1 MKKKVSKVQSIK
13 ATKPSQS
20 PESLVNADFDA
31 VVNLIDAARSKAL
44 ISANT
49 ILIELYWEI
58 GRYISQ
64 KINNDGWGQGTV
76 QHLAEHVLM
85 KRGTAKG
92 FSAQNL
98 WRMRQIYDAYSAS
111 RKLAPLVREISW
123 SNNLLI
129 LSRCKTEQAKAF
141 YLETTMREKW
151 GKRELERQIDGLL
164 FERTL
169 VAKPKLSPLVRE
181 LHRDADSQFKSSYL
195 VEFLDLPPLYSEA
208 DLEGGLIQHMTKFLV
223 ELGRDFCFVGRQYPV
238 QVGNQDFA
246 IDLLFFN
253 RALGALV
260 AFELKT
266 ERFKP
271 EFLGKLE
278 FYLEALDRDVRKPH
292 EQPSIGVLLC
302 ATSDSQVVEYSL
314 SRSMSPAMVAAYETK
329 MPDKSLLKAKLHEFY
344 EQAIADRPTN
354 QSVEQE
360 STGKLSKAPSIKRP
374 PTNKATEKP
383 KRSTKNATKR
393 K

>member
-1 MKKKVSKVQSIK
+1 VKKVSKSQSIK
-13 ATKPSQS
+13 PTKSVLS
-20 PESLVNADFDA
+20 SESVVNLDFDS
-31 VVNLIDAARSKAL
+31 VVSLIDAARSKAL
-44 ISANT
+44 SSANT

-58 GRYISQ
+58 GRYLSQ
-64 KINNDGWGQGTV
+64 KINNDGWGQSTV
-76 QHLAEHVLM
+76 QQLAEHVLR

-98 WRMRQIYDAYSAS
+98 WRMRQIFDAYSGLQ
-111 RKLAPLVREISW
+111 KLSPLVREISW

-129 LSRCKTEQAKAF
+129 LSRCKTEQAKQF
-141 YLETTMREKW
+141 YLEATIREKW

-164 FERTL
+164 FERTI
-169 VAKPKLSPLVRE
+169 VTKPKLSPLVRE
-181 LHRDADSQFKSSYL
+181 LHQDADSQFKSSYL

-223 ELGRDFCFVGRQYPV
+223 ELGRDFCFVGRQYPI

-260 AFELKT
+260 AFELKI

-344 EQAIADRPTN
+344 EQTLTDRTTN
-354 QSVEQE
+354 QAVDDVSIGQKLKTP
-360 STGKLSKAPSIKRP
+360 STKKP
-374 PTNKATEKP
+374 PKNKATDKP
-383 KRSTKNATKR
+383 KRSNKKLNTEN
-393 K
+393 

>member
-1 MKKKVSKVQSIK
+1 MKKVSKSQSIK
-13 ATKPSQS
+13 PTKSVLS
-20 PESLVNADFDA
+20 FESVVNPDFDS
-31 VVNLIDAARSKAL
+31 VVSLIDAARSKAL
-44 ISANT
+44 SSANT

-58 GRYISQ
+58 GRYLSQ
-64 KINNDGWGQGTV
+64 KINNDGWGQSTV
-76 QHLAEHVLM
+76 QQLAEHVLR

-98 WRMRQIYDAYSAS
+98 WRMRQIFDAYSGLQ
-111 RKLAPLVREISW
+111 KLSPLVREISW

-129 LSRCKTEQAKAF
+129 LSRCKTEQAKQF
-141 YLETTMREKW
+141 YLEATIREKW

-164 FERTL
+164 FERTI
-169 VAKPKLSPLVRE
+169 VTKPKLSPLVRE
-181 LHRDADSQFKSSYL
+181 LHQDADSQFKSSYL

-223 ELGRDFCFVGRQYPV
+223 ELGRDFCFVGRQYPI

-260 AFELKT
+260 AFELKI

-344 EQAIADRPTN
+344 EQTLTDRTTN
-354 QSVEQE
+354 QAVDDVSIGQKLKTP
-360 STGKLSKAPSIKRP
+360 STKKP
-374 PTNKATEKP
+374 PKNKATDKP
-383 KRSTKNATKR
+383 KRSNKKLNTEN
-393 K
+393 